1 MKKKIFELCALIGFS
16 LCFSNFAIANGWY
29 NNFKIS
35 QLQYS
40 RGADGVL
47 VVFSGGT
54 GNPNPD
60 GCDHS
65 DRFLVAYTSANPM
78 REKVMLSGITTAY
91 AMGKN
96 ATVLLSGCVAGIGNS
111 TYPVVWYFYEM

>member
-1 MKKKIFELCALIGFS
+1 MKMKIYVLCALIGFS
-16 LCFSNFAIANGWY
+16 LCFSNYVVANGWY
-29 NNFKIS
+29 SNFKIS

-40 RGADGVL
+40 RGADGVHI
-47 VVFSGGT
+47 VFSGGT

-65 DRFLVAYTSANPM
+65 EAFVAPNTSDNPM
-78 REKVMLSGITTAY
+78 REKAMLSGISTAY

-96 ATVLLSGCVAGIGNS
+96 VTVLLSGCVSGIGGK
-111 TYPVVWYFYEM
+111 TYPAVWYFYEM